1 MIRDPKPYPSIEWRN
16 LKVNPASSE
25 TKEEISH
32 TTINHGKQSKSFA
45 FNAQDINRWVR
56 SFDFATKTNFFAFK
70 LEGIK
75 FLRNIKINWE
85 IRLATVKF

>member
-1 MIRDPKPYPSIEWRN
+1 MKLKKRYHTQQSTMANNQNRLHSI
-16 LKVNPASSE
+16 
-25 TKEEISH
+25 
-32 TTINHGKQSKSFA
+32 
-45 FNAQDINRWVR
+45 AQDINRWVR

-85 IRLATVKF
+85 IRRATVKF

>member
-45 FNAQDINRWVR
+45 FNCTRYQ
-56 SFDFATKTNFFAFK
+56 
-70 LEGIK
+70 
-75 FLRNIKINWE
+75 
-85 IRLATVKF
+85 